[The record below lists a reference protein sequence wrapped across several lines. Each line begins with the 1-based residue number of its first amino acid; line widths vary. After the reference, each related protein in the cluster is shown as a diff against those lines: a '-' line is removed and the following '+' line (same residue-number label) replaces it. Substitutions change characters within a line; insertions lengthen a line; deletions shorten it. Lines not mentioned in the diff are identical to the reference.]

1 ELFSLQSA
9 ISTGVNVVAVLAGA
23 AIAALVARLG
33 GFSTSD
39 PAAYRVLLVLML
51 AGPVLHHRH
60 TLGELARIM
69 VFVDASKS
77 MSVNDDFM
85 ELPRKLGLARAYGWL
100 SASDAPTNRPPLE
113 LLSNATVRAAVDRF
127 DGHSR
132 WQRVESLLLDQK
144 DGLLPRL
151 VNKHNVELWSL
162 ADGEAQRLW
171 LAEQSLPLPTAL
183 PGKPEG
189 QATDLGTAINARV
202 AQKQDARCAVVL
214 VSDGQHNSGG
224 SPIEVAKIAGGRNIP
239 FFTIGVGAA
248 ERPGDL
254 AVLGVTGPETV
265 FFEDRIKGEIL
276 LKDDMPP
283 GQPFTVRIEEG
294 GKTLWEQT
302 LVTERNHRRT
312 VEYDFPV
319 KELVEARK
327 TDAQGFEHISL
338 PLTMRVVVPALEG
351 EKDKAN
357 NETVLRTRAVTQ
369 RRKLLLLEGRP
380 RWEFRYLRNTFER
393 DPQWEVNALVAG
405 TEVND
410 LWPRGTGPGKLPA
423 DREALFAYDLIVF
436 GEVPQKMLNDHD
448 LELLTEFVG
457 TRGGGLVFVDGQR
470 EVLRGYAKTALGP
483 LFPVEWLAGNS
494 KEQPASLQLTERGT
508 TFAPLRLA
516 ADAHVNAALW
526 RGLPPP
532 HWVAATHALPG
543 SETLLDAVLG
553 QQKLPALVLRQFG
566 AGNVLGQQKLPA
578 LVLRQFGAGKVLY
591 LGLDEAWRW
600 RFNVAD
606 KYHEPFW
613 HQVANAIMEPPYAVL
628 DKQAALDAGATNYR
642 EGDSAQIRARLRDVL
657 GRAITEGH
665 PQALL
670 YRDGQKLAAIP
681 LAADEKNSGTF
692 RGKTP
697 PLTPGRYE
705 IRLDPQGLI
714 STQVELSEDI
724 FVQGRGGDATREM
737 GDLNCNEE
745 LLQQMARA
753 SNGAYVREENAA
765 QLLEKLEPLSKG
777 RIEESET
784 VLWQSWWWFGAIVI
798 LLTVEWLLRKR
809 AGLI

>member
-1 ELFSLQSA
+1 MNHSTTNLLFLGDWRLWSA
-9 ISTGVNVVAVLAGA
+9 LLLAFALAGA
-23 AIAALVARLG
+23 TWLYYRREVGARTDRMRWLLPG
-33 GFSTSD
+33 LRSSAVF
-39 PAAYRVLLVLML
+39 LLVLML
-51 AGPVLHHRH
+51 AGPVLHHRR
-60 TLGELARIM
+60 TVGELARIM

-77 MSVNDDFM
+77 MGVTDDFM
-85 ELPRKLGLARAYGWL
+85 DLSRKLGLARAYGWL
-100 SASDAPTNRPPLE
+100 SAGEVPTNRPPLE
-113 LLSNATVRAAVDRF
+113 LLSNATLRAAVDRF

-144 DGLLPRL
+144 EGLLPQL
-151 VNKHNVELWSL
+151 INKHNVELWSL

-171 LAEQSLPLPTAL
+171 LAEQSLPLPAVL
-183 PGKPEG
+183 PGKPES
-189 QATDLGTAINARV
+189 QSTDLGTAINSRL
-202 AQKQDARCAVVL
+202 AQKQDARCAIVL
-214 VSDGQHNSGG
+214 VSDGQHNSGV
-224 SPIEVAKIAGGRNIP
+224 SPLEAAKIAGSRGIP
-239 FFTIGVGAA
+239 FFTIGIGAA

-254 AVLGVTGPETV
+254 AVLDVTGPETV
-265 FFEDRIKGEIL
+265 FYEDRIKGEIL

-294 GKTLWEQT
+294 GKTLFEQT

-319 KELVEARK
+319 KDLVEARK
-327 TDAQGFEHISL
+327 TDVQGFEHISL
-338 PLTMRVVVPALEG
+338 PLTMRVVIPALEG
-351 EKDKAN
+351 EKDKTN
-357 NETVLRTRAVTQ
+357 NETLLRTRAVTQ

-393 DPQWEVNALVAG
+393 DPQWEVNTLVAG

-410 LWPRGTGPGKLPA
+410 LWPRGNGPGKLPA
-423 DREALFAYDLIVF
+423 DREGLFAYDLIVF
-436 GEVPQKMLNDHD
+436 GEVPQNLLNDHD

-457 TRGGGLVFVDGQR
+457 TRGGGLVFIDGQR
-470 EVLRGYAKTALGP
+470 DLLRGYAKTALGP
-483 LFPVEWLAGNS
+483 LFPVEWVAG
-494 KEQPASLQLTERGT
+494 KGREQPAALQLTERGA

-516 ADAHVNAALW
+516 ADAGANAALW

-532 HWVAATHALPG
+532 HWVAATHVLPG
-543 SETLLDAVLG
+543 GETLLEAILG
-553 QQKLPALVLRQFG
+553 QQQV
-566 AGNVLGQQKLPA
+566 PA

-613 HQVANAIMEPPYAVL
+613 HQVANAIMDPPYAVL
-628 DKQAALDAGATNYR
+628 DKQAALDAGATSYR
-642 EGDSAQIRARLRDVL
+642 EGDSALIRARLRDVL
-657 GRAITEGH
+657 GRAITAGH

-670 YRDGQKLAAIP
+670 YRDGQKLASIP
-681 LAADEKNSGTF
+681 LAADEKSGGTF

-705 IRLDPQGLI
+705 IRLDPQGLV
-714 STQVELSEDI
+714 SSQVELSEEI
-724 FVQGRGGDATREM
+724 YVQGRGGDATREL

-745 LLQQMARA
+745 VLQQMARA
-753 SNGAYVREENAA
+753 SSGAYVREENAA
-765 QLLEKLEPLSKG
+765 QLLEKLDPLSKG
-777 RIEESET
+777 RIEETET
-784 VLWQSWWWFGAIVI
+784 VLWQSWWWFGAVVG
-798 LLTVEWLLRKR
+798 LLTGEWLLRKR

>member
-1 ELFSLQSA
+1 MNQSTTNLLFLGD
-9 ISTGVNVVAVLAGA
+9 TGFWLALLVAAALAGA
-23 AIAALVARLG
+23 TWFYYRREVLGRADRNRWLLPALRSSAV
-33 GFSTSD
+33 F
-39 PAAYRVLLVLML
+39 LLVLML
-51 AGPVLHHRH
+51 AGPVLHHRR
-60 TLGELARIM
+60 TIGELARIL
-69 VFVDASKS
+69 VFVDTSKS
-77 MSVNDDFM
+77 MGVNDDFM

-100 SASDAPTNRPPLE
+100 AAADAPTNRPPAE
-113 LLSNATVRAAVDRF
+113 LMSNATVRAAVDRF
-127 DGHSR
+127 DGHTR

-144 DGLLPRL
+144 DGLLPQL
-151 VNKHNVELWSL
+151 AGKHNVELWSL
-162 ADGEAQRLW
+162 HDADAQRLW

-183 PGKPEG
+183 TGKPEG
-189 QATDLGTAINARV
+189 QTTDLGAAPGARI
-202 AQKQDARCAVVL
+202 AQKQDARCAIVL

-239 FFTIGVGAA
+239 LFTLGIGAT

-254 AVLGVTGPETV
+254 AVLGVTAPDSV

-302 LVTERNHRRT
+302 LVTERNHRRS

-338 PLTMRVVVPALEG
+338 PLTLRVALPALEG
-351 EKDKAN
+351 EKDKGN
-357 NETVLRTRAVTQ
+357 NETPLRTRAVTQ

-393 DPQWEVNALVAG
+393 DPQWEINALVAG

-410 LWPRGTGPGKLPA
+410 LWQRGTGAGKFPA

-436 GEVPQKMLNDHD
+436 GEVPQNLLNDHD

-457 TRGGGLVFVDGQR
+457 TRGGGLVFIDGQR
-470 EVLRGYAKTALGP
+470 DLLRGYAKTPLGT
-483 LFPVEWLAGNS
+483 LLPVEWLGGV
-494 KEQPASLQLTERGT
+494 KTQPAALQLTDRGAG
-508 TFAPLRLA
+508 FAPLRLT
-516 ADAHVNAALW
+516 ADAAANAALW

-532 HWVAATHALPG
+532 HWIAETRALPG
-543 SETLLDAVLG
+543 AETLLEALAGD
-553 QQKLPALVLRQFG
+553 QKV
-566 AGNVLGQQKLPA
+566 PA

-606 KYHEPFW
+606 KYHETFW

-628 DKQAALDAGATNYR
+628 DKQAALDTGAANYR
-642 EGDSAQIRARLRDVL
+642 DGDSALIRARFRDVL
-657 GRAITEGH
+657 GRAITSGH
-665 PQALL
+665 PLALV
-670 YRDGQKLAAIP
+670 YRDGQKVAAIP
-681 LAADEKNSGTF
+681 LAADEKNSGVF

-705 IRLDPQGLI
+705 VRLDAQGLI
-714 STQVELSEDI
+714 TATAELTEEF
-724 FVQGRGGDATREM
+724 FVQGRGQTSALELAE
-737 GDLNCNEE
+737 LNCHEE

-753 SNGAYVREENAA
+753 SGGEYYREEFAE
-765 QLLEKLEPLSKG
+765 QLLKKLEPLSKG

-784 VLWQSWWWFGAIVI
+784 VLWQSWWWFGVVI
-798 LLTVEWLLRKR
+798 SLLTVEWLLRKR